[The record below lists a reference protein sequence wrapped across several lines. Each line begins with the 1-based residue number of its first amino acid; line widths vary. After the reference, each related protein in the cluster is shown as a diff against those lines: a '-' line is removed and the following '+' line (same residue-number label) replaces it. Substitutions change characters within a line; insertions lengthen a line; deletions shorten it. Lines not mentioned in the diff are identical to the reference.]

1 MYFYG
6 INVLSIGKF
15 IKFSSFQRYAFVR
28 HFFFRKTSK
37 CCFIRFIRIPEHHDD
52 SVENVESVAY
62 VTERTL
68 RDDLQQHFH
77 SKDGRKYDIAYLN
90 HYGQLLRL
98 STDKQ

>member
-1 MYFYG
+1 M
-6 INVLSIGKF
+6 L
-15 IKFSSFQRYAFVR
+15 
-28 HFFFRKTSK
+28 
-37 CCFIRFIRIPEHHDD
+37 IRVNDCFIRIPEHHDD

-77 SKDGRKYDIAYLN
+77 GKDGRKHDIAYLD

-98 STDKQ
+98 STDKQEKRIPLFRCICIYTQGGW